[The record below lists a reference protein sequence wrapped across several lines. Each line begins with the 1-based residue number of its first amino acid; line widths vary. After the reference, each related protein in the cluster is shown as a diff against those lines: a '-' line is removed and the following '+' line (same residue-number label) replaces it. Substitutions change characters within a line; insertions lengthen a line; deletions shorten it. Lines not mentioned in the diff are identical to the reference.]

1 VRDTQDS
8 NGWSLDEMPYS
19 GEKELVEYTSN
30 ENTGH
35 EVHG

>member
-1 VRDTQDS
+1 
-8 NGWSLDEMPYS
+8 MPYS